1 MLAASSVM
9 ALAEE
14 IRTSMWSFLR
24 THLHPRAA
32 QKALSLIASHPRVA
46 RAGGDAHERQLAQPA
61 RVRNAPNRSKRRND
75 TLGGSPWCP
84 LPGRPVVEQSGIE
97 GLLFSLQRSSLSGV
111 EVEGQLWPRAGAELP
126 PMNDGRGLQSRRS
139 RAVRPRCN
147 CHAKSPPNA
156 SGCVRCPLTNACS
169 CRQLQPLPR
178 LLALAPIAGAKRRCG
193 RYPPQ

>member
-1 MLAASSVM
+1 MFTLRELVWEPEGPQHRRCGVPAWLKTSSHRTPPSRRSSRAMLAASSVM

-97 GLLFSLQRSSLSGV
+97 GLLFSLVQSF
-111 EVEGQLWPRAGAELP
+111 
-126 PMNDGRGLQSRRS
+126 GR
-139 RAVRPRCN
+139 
-147 CHAKSPPNA
+147 
-156 SGCVRCPLTNACS
+156 
-169 CRQLQPLPR
+169 
-178 LLALAPIAGAKRRCG
+178 
-193 RYPPQ
+193 